1 MLNVSMQREQNWSAG
16 NSVWDTTRAPST
28 QGQRT
33 GCCIAGCIF
42 WRVAACHHLAAS
54 VLRVPVAHGSRSM
67 ADELVF
73 ITANSPVIVLSAVIG
88 VLILLIILVG
98 SQKKDDVKKE
108 PSETT
113 KEKETVL
120 NKEVRAVP
128 KKKKVQEKK
137 RDLKAQYLHPWLMTT
152 LKGHSGSILDLDF
165 NGNGKYLATS
175 ADDRVI
181 LLWCLKNLAQKE
193 HKSIRLNV
201 ELDHAKRCKWSPDNR
216 ALVLCTAL
224 ANRVHVYR
232 VKRREDGSPGSAEPL
247 LQFRDAHRSS
257 ELLNV
262 GIACN
267 GNFIMSISMDTT
279 LCVWSLKGDLL
290 ASVDTRHMNNYY
302 GCVSPCGRFVA
313 SSGFT
318 PDVKVWEVCFN
329 KTGDFKEVK
338 RAFELKGHTSGVFC
352 FAFSNDS
359 SRMAS
364 VSRDG
369 TWKLWDCNIEYQK
382 GQEPYLLTTGQFPPV
397 SQGAT
402 PRCLALSPD
411 GRTVAIAT
419 DDEVHIFCG
428 RTAKLNG
435 KLEHMHNDPI
445 VALQFSPNGR
455 YMAVAAG
462 KHILLFNN
470 VPGYQNAIDDLEERK
485 KGAASASIRDRLQA
499 QIDEARGILKT
510 MEAKES

>member
-1 MLNVSMQREQNWSAG
+1 
-16 NSVWDTTRAPST
+16 
-28 QGQRT
+28 
-33 GCCIAGCIF
+33 
-42 WRVAACHHLAAS
+42 
-54 VLRVPVAHGSRSM
+54 
-67 ADELVF
+67 
-73 ITANSPVIVLSAVIG
+73 
-88 VLILLIILVG
+88 
-98 SQKKDDVKKE
+98 
-108 PSETT
+108 

-137 RDLKAQYLHPWLMTT
+137 RDLKTQYLHPWLMTT

-181 LLWCLKNLAQKE
+181 LIWCLKNLAQKE

-257 ELLNV
+257 ELINV

-435 KLEHMHNDPI
+435 KLEHMHNGESILVCVHRGARAPQCRNNSQGS
-445 VALQFSPNGR
+445 LMHSLRRLELPSPCTVPPSPPSESFLHLTWFCIASGIGSIASFLHVISFCAVSVIGLSFDKATVSYDDAIIYR
-455 YMAVAAG
+455 HVTPSCGVLMTSRIMASCDIIMTSYSYV
-462 KHILLFNN
+462 I
-470 VPGYQNAIDDLEERK
+470 
-485 KGAASASIRDRLQA
+485 
-499 QIDEARGILKT
+499 T
-510 MEAKES
+510 

>member
-1 MLNVSMQREQNWSAG
+1 M
-16 NSVWDTTRAPST
+16 
-28 QGQRT
+28 
-33 GCCIAGCIF
+33 
-42 WRVAACHHLAAS
+42 
-54 VLRVPVAHGSRSM
+54 
-67 ADELVF
+67 
-73 ITANSPVIVLSAVIG
+73 
-88 VLILLIILVG
+88 
-98 SQKKDDVKKE
+98 
-108 PSETT
+108 
-113 KEKETVL
+113 
-120 NKEVRAVP
+120 VRAVSLRFG
-128 KKKKVQEKK
+128 E
-137 RDLKAQYLHPWLMTT
+137 
-152 LKGHSGSILDLDF
+152 LDRMSERETDCDF
-165 NGNGKYLATS
+165 G
-175 ADDRVI
+175 DRVI

-232 VKRREDGSPGSAEPL
+232 VKRREDGSPGTAEPL

-257 ELLNV
+257 ELINV

-302 GCVSPCGRFVA
+302 GCVSPLRTLRRFIGYHDRSRFPLLTFGQYLPECMTSVRFTKGGTLKEQCYI
-313 SSGFT
+313 GFT

>member
-1 MLNVSMQREQNWSAG
+1 MGPSLWLLRR
-16 NSVWDTTRAPST
+16 SV
-28 QGQRT
+28 
-33 GCCIAGCIF
+33 
-42 WRVAACHHLAAS
+42 
-54 VLRVPVAHGSRSM
+54 
-67 ADELVF
+67 
-73 ITANSPVIVLSAVIG
+73 
-88 VLILLIILVG
+88 
-98 SQKKDDVKKE
+98 
-108 PSETT
+108 
-113 KEKETVL
+113 
-120 NKEVRAVP
+120 
-128 KKKKVQEKK
+128 
-137 RDLKAQYLHPWLMTT
+137 
-152 LKGHSGSILDLDF
+152 
-165 NGNGKYLATS
+165 
-175 ADDRVI
+175 
-181 LLWCLKNLAQKE
+181 
-193 HKSIRLNV
+193 RLNV
-201 ELDHAKRCKWSPDNR
+201 ELDHAKRAKWSPDNR

-224 ANRVHVYR
+224 ENRVHVYR

-290 ASVDTRHMNNYY
+290 ASLDTRHMNNYY

-329 KTGDFKEVK
+329 KTGEFKEVK

-382 GQEPYLLTTGQFPPV
+382 GQEPYLLTTGEFPPLAEG
-397 SQGAT
+397 ST

-419 DDEVHIFCG
+419 DDDVHIFCG
-428 RTAKLNG
+428 RTGQINA
-435 KLEHMHNDPI
+435 KLEHLHNDPI
-445 VALQFSPNGR
+445 VALQFSPSGR

-462 KHILLFNN
+462 KHVLIFNN
-470 VPGYQNAIDDLEERK
+470 VAGYQNAVDDLEERK
-485 KGAASASIRDRLQA
+485 KAASSASIRDRLQA
-499 QIDEARGILKT
+499 QIDEARSILKT
-510 MEAKES
+510 MEAKNA